1 MVACSVLD
9 ERTHP
14 SDWNSGL
21 AHFWGLPSGRWRSSK
36 RGEDTQRAV
45 IVERGWVRDVDGVE
59 DEESDVELLTGDGVL
74 NASGAAYGHGE
85 HVGVLVDMDDGW

>member
-1 MVACSVLD
+1 M
-9 ERTHP
+9 
-14 SDWNSGL
+14 
-21 AHFWGLPSGRWRSSK
+21 
-36 RGEDTQRAV
+36 
-45 IVERGWVRDVDGVE
+45 IVESGWVRDVDGVE